1 MPKKRLNQYIRKFKC
16 AILLV
21 LSFLTAA
28 PALVAADLK
37 PPAFP
42 LLFDARERLAKPDLS
57 TVPRLRFLTTL
68 DFPPFNF
75 ADEAGRPTGFHVD
88 LARAICDELD
98 IVAKC
103 QIEAMPFAEL
113 RQALDSH
120 RGEAIMAGM
129 AVTPALR
136 QSYLVSRPF
145 MALPA
150 RFLKRRELPVDG
162 PSALSLAGQT
172 VGVVANSAHEAMLK
186 AWFPALKRKSFKD
199 YAALTAALAQGG
211 VAAAFGDGVRLT
223 FWNASEQA
231 HQCCVLHDGPYV
243 SDQFLGEGLTIQFGP
258 DERVLQ
264 QAVDHALLSL
274 SRKGRL
280 KELYLRYFPYGLY

>member
-1 MPKKRLNQYIRKFKC
+1 MPMKRLNQHIRIFNH
-16 AILLV
+16 AIFLV
-21 LSFLTAA
+21 LFFLGSAA
-28 PALVAADLK
+28 ALGAAEVK
-37 PPAFP
+37 PLTFP

-57 TVPRLRFLTTL
+57 TLPRLRFLTTL

-75 ADEAGRPTGFHVD
+75 ADEAGRPTGFQVD
-88 LARAICDELD
+88 LARAICAELD

-113 RQALDSH
+113 RPALDAH
-120 RGEAIMAGM
+120 QGEAIIAGM

-136 QSYLVSRPF
+136 DAYLVSRPY
-145 MALPA
+145 MVLPA
-150 RFLKRRELPVDG
+150 RFLKRRELPVEG
-162 PSALSLAGQT
+162 PAALSLAGQS
-172 VGVVANSAHEAMLK
+172 VGVVEKSAHERMLK
-186 AWFPALKRKSFKD
+186 AWFPALKPVPFKD
-199 YAALTAALAQGG
+199 YAGLTTALADGRI
-211 VAAAFGDGVRLT
+211 AAAFGDGVRLT
-223 FWNASEQA
+223 FWNASAQSRN
-231 HQCCVLHDGPYV
+231 CCALTDGPYV

-258 DERVLQ
+258 DQPLLQ